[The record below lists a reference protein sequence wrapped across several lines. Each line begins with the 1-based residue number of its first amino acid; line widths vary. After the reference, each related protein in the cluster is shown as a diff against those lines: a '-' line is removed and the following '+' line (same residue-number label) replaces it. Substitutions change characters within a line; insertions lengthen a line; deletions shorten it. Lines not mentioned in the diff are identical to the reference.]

1 MRRRPFAYNA
11 AMTNVS
17 TLPLPSG
24 RTMPVFGVGTWRMGE
39 SARLRGE
46 EVKAVR
52 AAIERG
58 ITLIDTAEMYGDGEA
73 ESIVADAMGARRDEL
88 AIVSKVLP
96 MNASKRGTIAAC
108 ERSLKR
114 LKTDRI
120 DLYLL
125 HWRGGDPLAE
135 TVAAFR
141 ELKAAGKILDWGVS
155 NFDTDDMRELA
166 ALDRDRECATNQV
179 LYNLTRRGIEFD
191 LVPFCRERGIPVM
204 AYSPLEQARML
215 GDATLRQIAQR
226 HDASPAQVALAWLL
240 RQPGIITIPKAT
252 ALEHLD
258 DNIAALDL
266 ELTADDL
273 KALDARFPPPKRAT
287 PLDML

>member
-1 MRRRPFAYNA
+1 MKDIP
-11 AMTNVS
+11 S
-17 TLPLPSG
+17 LPLPSG
-24 RTMPVFGVGTWRMGE
+24 RAMPVFGVGTWRMGE
-39 SARLRGE
+39 SARVRSD

-73 ESIVADAMGARRDEL
+73 ENIVADAMGSQRDEL
-88 AIVSKVLP
+88 FIVSKVLP
-96 MNASKRGTIAAC
+96 SNASKRGTIAAC

-120 DLYLL
+120 DIYLL
-125 HWRGGDPLAE
+125 HWRGGDPLSE

-155 NFDTDDMRELA
+155 NFDIDDMRELA
-166 ALDRDRECATNQV
+166 ALDRKKECATNQV
-179 LYNLTRRGIEFD
+179 LHNLTRRGIEFD

-215 GDATLRQIAQR
+215 GDATLKQVAQR

-240 RQPGIITIPKAT
+240 RRPGIVTIPKAT
-252 ALEHLD
+252 SLKHLD
-258 DNIAALDL
+258 ENIAALDL
-266 ELTADDL
+266 KLTAEDL